1 MSELTEIKLKGSFEY
16 VSLGVSLSKR
26 CVTQSVHLLCTVFEI
41 VHWRSLLPAGVFF
54 DTPVNTSEVCLI
66 ALKHYQKP
74 NYFMYSSEMETIQT
88 NLSSSFNCWM
98 FYLFLEV
105 GVCLSSQFMV
115 TTSVLKEN
123 ETNYFAV
130 VEQCDS
136 LHWFILSSFKI
147 KKLLLA

>member
-41 VHWRSLLPAGVFF
+41 VHWQSLLPAGVFF
-54 DTPVNTSEVCLI
+54 NTPVNTSEVCLI

-74 NYFMYSSEMETIQT
+74 NYFMYSSGMETIQT

-98 FYLFLEV
+98 FYFWRLVFVFPVNSWSPPQFL
-105 GVCLSSQFMV
+105 
-115 TTSVLKEN
+115 K

-130 VEQCDS
+130 VEQCGS
-136 LHWFILSSFKI
+136 LRWYILKRFK
-147 KKLLLA
+147 KK